1 MGFEVGTLEAFGLYL
16 IRVSALVLLSPLVG
30 ERLGFAGYKIALIL
44 GLACVL
50 YLSTGA
56 PTLMAPSTVAYGA
69 LAAREA
75 LIGSFMALLGRL
87 AMSSAYLAGHILG
100 FEMGLQMANQVD
112 PTSGES
118 KSILALFYEQT
129 FLIALLSVDGHHWI
143 VKSLA
148 ATFEIAPVT
157 VLGGGGTLGVVVVDV
172 LSQTFVAG
180 VAFIAPL
187 SVLMTLVSVA
197 IGLLART
204 VPQINVLEMSFSM
217 RVGAALVGMTVLAPL
232 FAPAMGRLLEVF
244 DQALQTG
251 LQALAAGGFGG

>member
-1 MGFEVGTLEAFGLYL
+1 MGFEAGTLEAFGLYL
-16 IRVSALVLLSPLVG
+16 IRVSALVLFSPLVG
-30 ERLGFAGYKIALIL
+30 ERVGFAGYKIALVF
-44 GLACVL
+44 GLAIVL
-50 YLSTGA
+50 YLSGGA
-56 PTLMAPSTVAYGA
+56 PTLVAPTAVTYGA
-69 LAAREA
+69 LAVREL

-118 KSILALFYEQT
+118 KPILASFYEQA
-129 FLIALLSVDGHHWI
+129 FLMALLSIDGHHWI
-143 VKSLA
+143 VRSLA
-148 ATFEIAPVT
+148 TTFELAPVT
-157 VLGGGGTLGVVVVDV
+157 VLGGGGSLGAVVVDV
-172 LSQTFVAG
+172 LSQTFLAG

-197 IGLLART
+197 VGLLART

-232 FAPAMGRLLEVF
+232 FAPAMGRLLETF
-244 DQALQTG
+244 DDALQTG
-251 LQALAAGGFGG
+251 LNALAAGGFGG